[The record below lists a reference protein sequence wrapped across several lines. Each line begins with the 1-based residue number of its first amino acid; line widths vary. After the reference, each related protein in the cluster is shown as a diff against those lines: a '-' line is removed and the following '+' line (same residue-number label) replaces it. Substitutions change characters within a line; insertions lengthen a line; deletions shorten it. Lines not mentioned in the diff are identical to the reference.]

1 MAPRWPAVY
10 IAAVALLLLLLLGV
24 SAAAQPPLPPPPGSM
39 VVISPK
45 QGVGKRNSE
54 FTCRDTG
61 RRKRPGC
68 MATCPDRCRTKCLVL
83 CPTCK
88 TFCLCDFYPGF
99 SCGDPRFTGGD
110 GNNFYFH
117 GSKDHDFCLL
127 SDAALHVNAHFIG
140 KRNDAMS
147 RDFTWIQAL
156 GVLFAHHRLGLAAVH
171 AARWDPAADH
181 LDLTFDDEHVDLPP
195 HDGARWSAPTAP
207 ALSVTRTA
215 QANGVVVE
223 LRGVFRIV
231 ASAVPITQEESRV
244 HNYGVT
250 DDDCLVHLD
259 LGFKFQALTDDV
271 HGVLGQTYRSDY
283 VNRLNVTANM
293 PVMGGAANFVSSG
306 LFATDCAVA
315 RFGHGTA
322 TGTGAGISMVTDAKY
337 V

>member
-1 MAPRWPAVY
+1 MAPRWPAW
-10 IAAVALLLLLLLGV
+10 VALLLVGV
-24 SAAAQPPLPPPPGSM
+24 CAALASAAAPPSKPKVGPSAM
-39 VVISPK
+39 AVISPK
-45 QGVGKRNSE
+45 TGGGKRNSE
-54 FTCRDTG
+54 FTCQDT
-61 RRKRPGC
+61 RRRRRGC

-88 TFCLCDFYPGF
+88 TFCLCDFYPGV

-117 GSKDHDFCLL
+117 GKKDQDFCIL
-127 SDAALHVNAHFIG
+127 SDAGLHVNAHFIG
-140 KRNDAMS
+140 KRNAAMS

-171 AARWDPAADH
+171 AARWDAAADH
-181 LDLTFDDEHVDLPP
+181 LDLTFDDERVDLPT
-195 HDGARWSAPTAP
+195 HDGARWSPPTAP

-231 ASAVPITQEESRV
+231 ANAVPITREESRV

-283 VNRLNVTANM
+283 VNRLNITANNI
-293 PVMGGAANFVSSG
+293 PVMGGAANFVSTG

-315 RFGHGTA
+315 RFGAQPTA
-322 TGTGAGISMVTDAKY
+322 AGTGAGISMVTDAKY